1 MISTKQIVIIGLATL
16 LIFFGC
22 VQMKY
27 TSKVDKHGNMHLVIV
42 ENASHAIEYAILLK
56 FAKFNKTTVTVDES
70 GIKNLTTQLKK
81 SYEKDCEFY
90 KEYNKKHPQYKITCQ
105 IKNTS
110 DDFEI
115 SKNKTLHLTGLP
127 YLVISYNETP
137 DAQWPTHFYNF
148 SKKIKGSKIIYSVTY
163 IGLPAAD
170 INKTT
175 YNKIMTSSNKS
186 GFLITWGNETVTIEK
201 NGSIQ
206 HQYVGKGGAFSWVDL
221 VHISAKVEVP
231 GKIVNVSP
239 RCAATII
246 NDHEVLFNISKIYNV
261 SCKKELWTLTKKYRR
276 SFDNMTIY
284 QYHLKRVP
292 LVVVSE
298 EPKPE
303 SHAQTTTKSN
313 IQANNSTTQP
323 SNNKSNHSF
332 CATSLILLGVLA
344 SLFWIRGESR

>member
-1 MISTKQIVIIGLATL
+1 MISTKQMVVIGLATL

-27 TSKVDKHGNMHLVIV
+27 TSKVDKHGNMHLVLV
-42 ENASHAIEYAILLK
+42 ENASK
-56 FAKFNKTTVTVDES
+56 FLGYVGYISTENNSGALNQSNMEKLINRAKKTYLSDCAF
-70 GIKNLTTQLKK
+70 
-81 SYEKDCEFY
+81 YE
-90 KEYNKKHPQYKITCQ
+90 EYNKKHPGHIINCQ
-105 IKNTS
+105 IKYTS
-110 DDFEI
+110 TKI
-115 SKNKTLHLTGLP
+115 TIQNKTTRFTNLP
-127 YLVISYNETP
+127 YLIVSYNETL
-137 DAQWPTHFYNF
+137 DNQWPFPFYNF
-148 SKKIKGSKIIYSVTY
+148 SKKIEGSKIKYVVSY
-163 IGLPAAD
+163 RGLPQID

-186 GFLITWGNETVTIEK
+186 TFLITWGNKTVTIEK
-201 NGSIQ
+201 NGSTQ
-206 HQYVGKGGAFSWVDL
+206 HQYIGGNRTFSL
-221 VHISAKVEVP
+221 ALIHISAKVEVP

-276 SFDNMTIY
+276 SFDNMVIY
-284 QYHLKRVP
+284 QYHVKRVP

-323 SNNKSNHSF
+323 SNNKSNHSL
-332 CATSLILLGVLA
+332 CATTLILLGVLA
-344 SLFWIRGESR
+344 SLFWIRGKSD